1 MEKEYNM
8 TINRLPSKTWNW
20 LRMNETQLER
30 IEIPAAGEAK
40 VTLPE
45 KITTAENEG
54 SKPWNADFAGIASG
68 MGEDMDGLLAAAGVK
83 AKHYEVPADV
93 TEVQPLLL
101 DYAYAQNSLQAGA
114 VAVKAGKNSEITVI
128 EDFASDREASGQAA
142 VSTRLYLEEGA
153 KLRLIQ
159 VQRLGSDFTFMNDI
173 GALCEE
179 KASLEVIQLIL
190 GGKNTY
196 LGCKTTLQGRES
208 SLNADTAYIV
218 GGDGRLDMNY
228 VAVHEGKKTQSN
240 MQAGGVLRDHA
251 FKLYRGTID
260 FKWGAKGAVGNEK
273 EDVLLL
279 SNDVVNQTIPLILCT
294 EEDVKG
300 SHGASIG
307 ELEQGMLFYFEARGI
322 SREEAEKIVAKA
334 RLERLCQD
342 TEDAKTAEY
351 MHQIIEEVI

>member
-20 LRMNETQLER
+20 LRMNETQLEK

-54 SKPWNADFAGIASG
+54 SNPWNADFAGIASG
-68 MGEDMDGLLAAAGVK
+68 MEEDMDGLLARAGVK

-153 KLRLIQ
+153 KIRLIQ
-159 VQRLGSDFTFMNDI
+159 VQRAGLVDFTFS
-173 GALCEE
+173 E
-179 KASLEVIQLIL
+179 
-190 GGKNTY
+190 
-196 LGCKTTLQGRES
+196 
-208 SLNADTAYIV
+208 
-218 GGDGRLDMNY
+218 
-228 VAVHEGKKTQSN
+228 
-240 MQAGGVLRDHA
+240 
-251 FKLYRGTID
+251 
-260 FKWGAKGAVGNEK
+260 
-273 EDVLLL
+273 
-279 SNDVVNQTIPLILCT
+279 
-294 EEDVKG
+294 
-300 SHGASIG
+300 
-307 ELEQGMLFYFEARGI
+307 
-322 SREEAEKIVAKA
+322 
-334 RLERLCQD
+334 
-342 TEDAKTAEY
+342 
-351 MHQIIEEVI
+351 

>member
-8 TINRLPSKTWNW
+8 TINRLPAKTWNW
-20 LRMNETQLER
+20 LRMNETQLEK

-83 AKHYEVPADV
+83 AKQYEVPADV

-101 DYAYAQNSLQAGA
+101 DYAHAQNSLQAGA
-114 VAVKAGKNSEITVI
+114 VAVKAGKNSVITVI

-173 GALCEE
+173 GAT
-179 KASLEVIQLIL
+179 KRS
-190 GGKNTY
+190 
-196 LGCKTTLQGRES
+196 
-208 SLNADTAYIV
+208 
-218 GGDGRLDMNY
+218 
-228 VAVHEGKKTQSN
+228 
-240 MQAGGVLRDHA
+240 
-251 FKLYRGTID
+251 
-260 FKWGAKGAVGNEK
+260 
-273 EDVLLL
+273 
-279 SNDVVNQTIPLILCT
+279 
-294 EEDVKG
+294 
-300 SHGASIG
+300 GASMWKMPSI
-307 ELEQGMLFYFEARGI
+307 LSVSTI
-322 SREEAEKIVAKA
+322 SANFIRKSFPVVCCAV
-334 RLERLCQD
+334 
-342 TEDAKTAEY
+342 
-351 MHQIIEEVI
+351 